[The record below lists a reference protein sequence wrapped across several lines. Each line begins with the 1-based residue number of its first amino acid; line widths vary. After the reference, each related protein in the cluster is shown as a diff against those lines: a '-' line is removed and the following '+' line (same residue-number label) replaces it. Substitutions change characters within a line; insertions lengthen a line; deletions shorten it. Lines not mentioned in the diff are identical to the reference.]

1 MNIVTDKKN
10 SWENYPTGTEW
21 AANHPSADS
30 IESKAAKLFSALL
43 DQLRNCT
50 KSKVVI
56 AISGGSGVGKSTT
69 AKLIHQYLEDLSIGC
84 ALIGGDEYPWRIPV
98 QNDAERLRI
107 LRQAGIKGMLADGVY
122 DDNAW
127 KGLNTLQK
135 QMVDADPKYSKLYPW
150 HRSYLS
156 HGRKALAG
164 YLGSASEQDYA
175 DVQAL
180 IDAFHDG
187 KTQIPLRKLG
197 NEEADFHYD
206 TGNFADKKVL
216 LLEWTHAGNP
226 TLQGIDLNLFLYSS
240 PEDTLERRKR
250 RARNAN
256 TDTPLIALVLELEQ
270 IMLNE
275 NAKHAD
281 IIQLMDGKILS
292 QADYLDKFGGKQ

>member
-1 MNIVTDKKN
+1 MTDKKN

-127 KGLNTLQK
+127 KELNTLQK

-156 HGRKALAG
+156 HG
-164 YLGSASEQDYA
+164 
-175 DVQAL
+175 
-180 IDAFHDG
+180 
-187 KTQIPLRKLG
+187 P
-197 NEEADFHYD
+197 
-206 TGNFADKKVL
+206 
-216 LLEWTHAGNP
+216 
-226 TLQGIDLNLFLYSS
+226 
-240 PEDTLERRKR
+240 
-250 RARNAN
+250 
-256 TDTPLIALVLELEQ
+256 
-270 IMLNE
+270 
-275 NAKHAD
+275 
-281 IIQLMDGKILS
+281 
-292 QADYLDKFGGKQ
+292 